1 VQGQSLHKNFR
12 MLDLVSGKVRQLTDL
27 KAGFTVKNFDISPDG
42 KRILF
47 DRSREN
53 SDIVLIDLPAR

>member
-1 VQGQSLHKNFR
+1 

>member
-1 VQGQSLHKNFR
+1 
-12 MLDLVSGKVRQLTDL
+12 MLDLASGKLRQLTDL
-27 KAGFTVKNFDISPDG
+27 KPGFSIKNFDISPDG

-53 SDIVLIDLPAR
+53 SDIVLIDLHAR